1 MRFIQPQLFY
11 LVLPVLLAVIVL
23 AVYASHCR
31 KQKVRALLG
40 NGDTDPAAVKLSPP
54 RRRFRIF
61 LLLLTMLFLIA
72 AAARPFWSSQLVP
85 FEPRGRDL
93 MVIFDV
99 SKSMLATDIA
109 PSRLEHA
116 KFLLRQLVESAPND
130 RFGLV
135 AFAGKA
141 YLACP
146 LTSDSLA
153 FTQYIDELNTDTV
166 PLGGTNLEAALRVA
180 EQAFKAAAGG
190 NRGILLFT
198 DGDEL
203 AGNSA
208 ALVDELRK
216 RQIPLFI
223 VGLGDPEVGAPVPE
237 ADGTLKRDASGQLI
251 TSKLA
256 ETSLKK
262 LAGETGGIYVRS
274 TVTDTGLAV
283 IENRIK
289 RLDTAEQQG
298 AQRTLPIEKFPLALI
313 AAAICLVLYFLLSER
328 PLEYR
333 FSRPKSAALLL
344 LPAMLFLL
352 AGAAAP
358 EKPET
363 APTQQPKEIPV
374 EPEPPSD
381 PAELYNL
388 ARERQ
393 IAGDE
398 KAANLYE
405 TVIRDA
411 ADRPDLQTRSLY
423 NLGTGEHRNART
435 IAQQAVAKVKAQQ
448 LDPALEELKKAEGRL
463 KSAEELYVRSLEIP
477 QLQNAVPEASNN
489 LQQLADDRKKI
500 EELKKKI
507 EELKKLQ
514 QQAQQQTQQAQ
525 QQNQKDQQKQDQK
538 DQQKQDQQQGQDQK
552 DQQKQDQQQGQQG
565 QDQKDQQKQDQ
576 QQGQDQKDQQ
586 KQGQQG
592 QDQKDQQ
599 KQDQQQGQQGQDQ
612 KDQQKQD
619 QQQGQQGQD
628 QKDQQKQD
636 QQQKSGENALD
647 QARKSAEELK
657 NKADELQQQN
667 LSKQAEQARQELDK
681 AKESREQQKF
691 DEAQKH
697 LEEAMKALGGSQ
709 GQDQKDQQSK
719 DQKDQQGKDQK
730 DQQQGKDQ
738 KDQQQQGKEGRQ
750 DQKEQQGEE
759 AKPEDGKMDEK
770 TAEQLLQMMAD
781 EEKGLRDAI
790 KQHQRSRQPRVEKD
804 W

>member
-262 LAGETGGIYVRS
+262 LAGETGGVYVRS

-363 APTQQPKEIPV
+363 APAQQPKEIPV
-374 EPEPPSD
+374 EPDPPSD

-525 QQNQKDQQKQDQK
+525 QQNQKDQQKQDQ
-538 DQQKQDQQQGQDQK
+538 QQGQQGQDQK

-576 QQGQDQKDQQ
+576 QQGQQGQDQKDQQ
-586 KQGQQG
+586 KQG